1 MPCRISRKSSS
12 LAECQS
18 RQSEVTLDFWDALRT
33 LARFVLANPRKVA
46 ATWLILAIAG
56 GVLGLGLSQRVT
68 NGGYEIPGSES
79 AKANDIAAQIFDER
93 SQGRA
98 YVVLTGASPK
108 ELLRDADR
116 VKAQIADSAGVV
128 GLGTP
133 VAAPDGSL
141 TLLPVTLEGDL
152 GEAQNHASTLQ
163 KELHS
168 LDLEPARADL
178 IGQAAVYDRYRVH
191 SKEDLTKAAL
201 ISFPITLAIL
211 LAAFLSVTAALIPLA
226 LAVTCLAVAF
236 GGLYLL
242 TFGMDLNV
250 FVEDIVLVLVLGLS
264 IDFSLFLVTRVRE
277 SLARERNVEAAVVE
291 AMCTAGK
298 AIAMSGVTVAAA
310 LGGLFLVGVSFFSS
324 MAIGAIGAVLVA
336 VMAALTLAP
345 ATIVLL
351 SGHLDRFQIRPV
363 ASAAAKGMLWRRL
376 ATFVVRHRIAVATV
390 LTLGLLVASAPA
402 PSVAIGF
409 RTFSALPSDDPV
421 RQASEAA
428 GRAFGPGAAT
438 PAFVVSKSDGT
449 QLRGLVARQPGVA
462 EARPPQQGEDGWV
475 RVDAVLAAPPDQN
488 AAEDVV
494 ERMRS
499 SLSASLGSPAWVG
512 GPTAEAVDFST
523 RLDSRTPLVV
533 LVTLLLE
540 IMILTVLL
548 RAPVIALKA
557 AATTLLSVTA
567 TIGIVALVFGTT
579 GEIGFF
585 VPVMLFTIVFG
596 LSTDYEVFLL
606 SRVRENYL
614 RGQSNMDSLMG
625 ALVKN
630 SRAITLAGMTM
641 AVVFFAFGT
650 SSLPSFTQI
659 GFGVGTA
666 ILIDVTLVRGLLV
679 PATVALLGDAN
690 WWWPGRRP
698 TSAEVHAEGSSAPPR

>member
-1 MPCRISRKSSS
+1 
-12 LAECQS
+12 
-18 RQSEVTLDFWDALRT
+18 LRT
-33 LARFVLANPRKVA
+33 LAQLILSNPRKIAAAWLVLAVA
-46 ATWLILAIAG
+46 GAA
-56 GVLGLGLSQRVT
+56 LGLGLAHRVT
-68 NGGYEIPGSES
+68 NGGYEVAGSES
-79 AKANDIAAQIFDER
+79 AKANDVAGQVFGER
-93 SQGRA
+93 SEARA
-98 YVVLTGASPK
+98 YVVLTGASP
-108 ELLRDADR
+108 EALQRDAAR
-116 VKAQIADSAGVV
+116 VRSEIAGSAGVAGV
-128 GLGTP
+128 GQTIP
-133 VAAPDGSL
+133 APDGSV
-141 TLLPVTLEGDL
+141 TLVPVTLEGDL
-152 GEAQNHASTLQ
+152 GKSQNYASTLQ
-163 KELHS
+163 AELHS
-168 LDLEPARADL
+168 LDLGPTRADL

-201 ISFPITLAIL
+201 ISFPVTLAIL
-211 LAAFLSVTAALIPLA
+211 LAAFLSITAALIPLA
-226 LAVTCLAVAF
+226 LAGACLAVAF
-236 GGLYLL
+236 GGLYIL
-242 TFGMDLNV
+242 TFVIELNV
-250 FVEDIVLVLVLGLS
+250 FAEDIVLVLCLGLS

-277 SLARERNVEAAVVE
+277 CLARQPGDLEAAVVE

-310 LGGLFLVGVSFFSS
+310 LAGLLLIGVSFFSS
-324 MAIGAIGAVLVA
+324 MAIGAMGAVLVA
-336 VMAALTLAP
+336 VVAALSLAP
-345 ATIVLL
+345 AAIVLL
-351 SGHLDRFQIRPV
+351 AGHLDRFQVRP
-363 ASAAAKGMLWRRL
+363 ASSAAANGAFWRRL
-376 ATFVVRHRIAVATV
+376 AGFVVRHRIGVATV
-390 LTLGLLVASAPA
+390 ITLGLLVASVPA

-409 RTFSALPSDDPV
+409 RTFSALPPGDPV

-428 GRAFGPGAAT
+428 GQAFGPGAAT
-438 PAFVVSKSDGT
+438 PAFVVSKADGA
-449 QLRGLVARQPGVA
+449 QLHSLVAKQPGVR
-462 EARPPQQGEDGWV
+462 EARPPQQGRGGWV
-475 RVDAVLAAPPDQN
+475 RVDAVLSAPPDQN

-499 SLSASLGSPAWVG
+499 SLATNFNIPALVG

-533 LVTLLLE
+533 LVTLLVEML
-540 IMILTVLL
+540 ILTALL

-557 AATTLLSVTA
+557 ALTTLLSVTA
-567 TIGIVALVFGTT
+567 TIGIVTVVFGTS

-614 RGQSNMDSLMG
+614 RGQSNVESLKV
-625 ALVKN
+625 ALVRS

-641 AVVFFAFGT
+641 AVVFFAFAT

-690 WWWPGRRP
+690 WWWPGRSTRVEAL
-698 TSAEVHAEGSSAPPR
+698 SESSSASVSD

>member
-1 MPCRISRKSSS
+1 MR
-12 LAECQS
+12 A
-18 RQSEVTLDFWDALRT
+18 
-33 LARFVLANPRKVA
+33 LARLILSNPRKVVA
-46 ATWLILAIAG
+46 VWSVLAVAG
-56 GVLGLGLSQRVT
+56 AVLGLGLAQRVT
-68 NGGYEIPGSES
+68 NGGYEVAGSES
-79 AKANDIAAQIFDER
+79 AKANDVAAQVFDER
-93 SQGRA
+93 SEARA
-98 YVVLTGASPK
+98 YVALTGASPK
-108 ELLRDADR
+108 ALRRDAAR
-116 VKAQIADSAGVV
+116 VRSEIAGAEGVV
-128 GLGTP
+128 GVGPTIP
-133 VAAPDGSL
+133 APDGSV
-141 TLLPVTLEGDL
+141 TLVPVTLEGDL
-152 GEAQNHASTLQ
+152 GESQNYASTLQ
-163 KELHS
+163 EELHS
-168 LDLEPARADL
+168 LDLGATRADL

-201 ISFPITLAIL
+201 ISFPVTLVIL

-226 LAVTCLAVAF
+226 LAGVCLAVAF

-242 TFGMDLNV
+242 TFVIDLNV
-250 FVEDIVLVLVLGLS
+250 FAEDIVLVLCLGLS

-277 SLARERNVEAAVVE
+277 CLARQPGDVEAAVVE

-310 LGGLFLVGVSFFSS
+310 LAGLLIIGVSFFSS
-324 MAIGAIGAVLVA
+324 MAVGAMGAVLVA
-336 VMAALTLAP
+336 VAAALTLAP
-345 ATIVLL
+345 AAIVLL
-351 SGHLDRFQIRPV
+351 ADHLDRLQVRPA
-363 ASAAAKGMLWRRL
+363 ASAAASGAFWRRL
-376 ATFVVRHRIAVATV
+376 AGFVVRHRIGVATV
-390 LTLGLLVASAPA
+390 ITLALLVASVPA

-428 GRAFGPGAAT
+428 GKAFGPGAAT
-438 PAFVVSKSDGT
+438 PAFVVSKADGT
-449 QLRGLVARQPGVA
+449 QLRALVAEQPGVK
-462 EARPPQQGEDGWV
+462 EARPPESGEEGWV
-475 RVDAVLAAPPDQN
+475 RVDAILAAPPDQN

-494 ERMRS
+494 ESMRS
-499 SLSASLGSPAWVG
+499 SLSSKLDSAAWVG
-512 GPTAEAVDFST
+512 GPTAEAVDFSA

-533 LVTLLLE
+533 LVTLLVEML
-540 IMILTVLL
+540 ILTALL
-548 RAPVIALKA
+548 RAPVIAMKA
-557 AATTLLSVTA
+557 ALTTLLSVAA
-567 TIGIVALVFGTT
+567 TIGIVTLIFGTS

-614 RGQSNMDSLMG
+614 RGQSNVDSLKD
-625 ALVKN
+625 ALVKS

-641 AVVFFAFGT
+641 AVVFFAFAT

-690 WWWPGRRP
+690 WWWPGRATRVEAVP
-698 TSAEVHAEGSSAPPR
+698 EASSTPPQ